1 MTLIPLCLVAGVF
14 LLFLAALRATLV
26 DVWVINRA
34 LHGLLNLLELL
45 EFIILLSDLRIV
57 DYTFVL
63 HIAKLIDQEQI
74 TFHVDGTLAC

>member
-1 MTLIPLCLVAGVF
+1 MALISLRPVAGVLFF
-14 LLFLAALRATLV
+14 LLTALRATLV
-26 DVWVINRA
+26 DVWIIDRA
-34 LHGLLNLLELL
+34 LDGLLNILKLL
-45 EFIILLSDLRIV
+45 EFVVLLSDLRIV